1 MIINSII
8 SGNGGLTASIFVTGL
23 SATDTVTATNPSGN
37 SISAV
42 WNGTAWVF
50 SGIKEYGT
58 YTITATDGT
67 NTATQDVLVDVFASY
82 EIELSYVKVYGV
94 SWDKSSDTK
103 FSRTDDAAFFTE
115 PTAAIGTGT
124 GSSPFDDCYPWS
136 GIEKVT
142 MNGDALVKIP
152 KFWVKVTNGASL
164 KIQIADKEKEGFNVS
179 PAHADRGDGKGERD
193 YIYVSRYTL
202 NSSYKSTSGNKSVN
216 NMTRATA
223 RSQIKAHGTGY
234 YQYDYLTY
242 LTILYLYLVEYADWN
257 AQNVIGYGYCAS
269 GNNAQINTGGTDSM
283 TYHTGTSGSS
293 RGANAAI
300 QYRYIENLWGNIWQW
315 VDGIYFSGT
324 NIYVIKNPE
333 NFSDSANGTKLSFAR
348 ASASGYVS
356 NVGSDNTNPEY
367 IYPTAVNGSKTTYC
381 SDYNWYASSGVVLC
395 AGGYW
400 YNAGLCGVLCLNVYN
415 VASYY
420 DTSLSARLI
429 YLP

>member
-8 SGNGGLTASIFVTGL
+8 SGSGGLTASIFVTGL
-23 SATDTVTATNPSGN
+23 SETDTVTATSPSGDT
-37 SISAV
+37 ISAS

-67 NTATQDVLVDVFASY
+67 NTATQDVLVDVFARY
-82 EIELSYVKVYGV
+82 EIELSFVKVYGV
-94 SWDKSSDTK
+94 SWDKSSTTK
-103 FSRTDDAAFFTE
+103 FSRTDDAASFTE
-115 PTAAIGTGT
+115 PTAAIGTGA

-142 MNGDALVKIP
+142 MNGDVLVKIP
-152 KFWVKVTNGASL
+152 KFWVKVTNGAEL
-164 KIQIADKEKEGFNVS
+164 EIQIADKAKEGFNVS

-202 NSSYKSTSGNKSVN
+202 SSSYKSTSGNQSVN

-223 RSQIKAHGTGY
+223 RSQIKSRGTGY

-283 TYHTGTSGSS
+283 TYHTGTAGSS
-293 RGANAAI
+293 RSANAAI

-324 NIYVIKNPE
+324 NINVIKNPE
-333 NFSDSANGTKLSFAR
+333 NFSDSANGTQLSFTR
-348 ASASGYVS
+348 ASGSGYVS

-367 IYPTAVNGSKTTYC
+367 IYPTAVNGSETTYC
-381 SDYNWYASSGVVLC
+381 SDYNWYNSSGVVLL
-395 AGGYW
+395 AGGLWDY
-400 YNAGLCGVLCLNVYN
+400 AGFCGVLYLAGNN
-415 VASYY
+415 AASLY
-420 DTSLSARLI
+420 DTGTSARLI

>member
-23 SATDTVTATNPSGN
+23 HETDTVTATNPSGDT
-37 SISAV
+37 ISAV

-50 SGIKEYGT
+50 SGIKSYGT

-67 NTATQDVLVDVFASY
+67 NTATKDVLVDVFARY

-94 SWDKSSDTK
+94 SWDKSSNTK

-115 PTAAIGTGT
+115 PTAAVGMGT

-142 MNGDALVKIP
+142 MNGDVLVKIP
-152 KFWVKVTNGASL
+152 KFWVKVTNGAEL
-164 KIQIADKEKEGFNVS
+164 EIQIADKAKEGFNVS
-179 PAHADRGDGKGERD
+179 PAHTDRGDGKGERD

-202 NSSYKSTSGNKSVN
+202 NSSYKSTSGNQSVN
-216 NMTRATA
+216 SMTRATA
-223 RSQIKAHGTGY
+223 RSNIKSRGTGY

-269 GNNAQINTGGTDSM
+269 GNSGQINTGGTDNM
-283 TYHTGTSGSS
+283 TYHTGTAGSS
-293 RGANAAI
+293 RDANDAI
-300 QYRYIENLWGNIWQW
+300 QYRYIENLWGNIFQW
-315 VDGIYFSGT
+315 VDGIYFTGT
-324 NIYVIKNPE
+324 SINVIKNPE
-333 NFSDSANGTKLSFAR
+333 NFSDSANGTQLSFTR

-356 NVGSDNTNPEY
+356 DVGSDNTNPEY
-367 IYPTAVNGSKTTYC
+367 IYPTAVNGSPTTYC
-381 SDYNWYASSGVVLC
+381 SDYNFYKSSGVVLY
-395 AGGYW
+395 AGGGWANSGY
-400 YNAGLCGVLCLNVYN
+400 CGVLCLSCDIL
-415 VASYY
+415 ASQYY
-420 DTSLSARLI
+420 SDGSARLI